1 MRARY
6 TYKYVRLWHFSTLAC
21 QHGMGYTCEKISI
34 DAEIAK
40 LGLPEDRR
48 IHAKTVDDVASIAR
62 KILEEER

>member
-1 MRARY
+1 MA
-6 TYKYVRLWHFSTLAC
+6 F
-21 QHGMGYTCEKISI
+21 QHSSMPTWDWIYLSEKISI

-48 IHAKTVDDVASIAR
+48 IHAKTVDDVTSIAR